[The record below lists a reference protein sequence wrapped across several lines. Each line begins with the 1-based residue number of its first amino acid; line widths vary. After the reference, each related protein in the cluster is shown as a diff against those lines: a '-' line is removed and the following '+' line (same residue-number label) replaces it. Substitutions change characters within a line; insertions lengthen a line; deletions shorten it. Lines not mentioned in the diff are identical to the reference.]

1 MACQP
6 EINIWA
12 CPLPRRPGR
21 AVATRHL
28 PHIPFRAQTG
38 RSIAHA
44 KVSITIYPG
53 LKTGNP
59 RFFRAISGV
68 NFQKTTVAFNEDSR
82 VKIPTILHLCRLGY
96 TYLSLNKAKWDETN
110 NIFPDIFKESIS
122 RINSDLKLAPGD
134 LTRLFDEIALSLE
147 NEDLGKVFHEKL
159 LDQSGVRLI
168 DFKYFDN
175 NSFHV
180 VTELTCKKDEEEFRP
195 DITLLINGMPLVFIE
210 VKKPNNQDG
219 IQAELNRIHKR
230 FQNKK
235 FRNFVNITQLMI
247 FSNNMEYQEDSLEQL
262 GGAFY
267 ATTAYGKVSLNYFR
281 EDKESNFDLNKI
293 LKPIDQDTENLVLK
307 DTNYVGIKNS
317 QEFITNKNPDSP
329 TNRICTS
336 LLQRDRLAFLLKYAF
351 AYVKSEE
358 GLQKHIMR
366 YPQIFAS
373 KAIQKKLDEG
383 VRKGIIWHT
392 QGSGK
397 TALAYYNVKCLTD
410 YFQSKNII
418 PKFYFIVDRLD
429 LLIQAAKEFRS
440 RGLVVHEIE
449 SKSDFVRDITTTSV
463 IHNDS
468 GKREIT
474 VVNIQRFQDD
484 PSVTRNADYN
494 LDIQRVYFLDEVHR
508 SYNPK
513 GSFLANLNES
523 DPNAIKIGLTGTP
536 LLGSDYN
543 SRALFGNYIHKYY
556 YNASIADGY
565 TLRLIRE
572 EIETKYK
579 LEMKKALEE
588 IDILKGAGDKKKVYA
603 HPKFV
608 EPMLKYIVE
617 DFEKARATMDD
628 PSIGGM
634 VICDSSEQAE
644 KLYEIFQF
652 KYANNS
658 IEEALPLA
666 AEPAPSY
673 AEDRKKKY
681 KPTTASIILSDIGT
695 KKYREDLIDDF
706 KDGKTDLLFVFNMLL
721 TGFDAPRLKKLYLGR
736 LIKKHNLLQALTR
749 VNRTYK
755 NFRYGYVV
763 DFADI
768 EEEFKKTNQDYF
780 NELQEELGDEL
791 QHYSDLFKTTEE
803 IEKDIQEIKEALFH
817 FNTANA
823 ETFSQQVSQISDRGE
838 MLKITRALNT
848 ARELYNLIRLS
859 GNYDLLDK
867 LDFQQLTVLARVAN
881 SRLTMINTLETLKTG
896 QETTNLLNLALED
909 VIFAFTKI
917 KEEEMVLADQLRNT
931 LQRTREKLAGI
942 FDQKDPVFISLKE
955 ELERLFKKKNLSEVT
970 QEEMEA
976 NIKALNEIYAKA
988 RELERKNQLL
998 RSKYRNDEKYARI
1011 HKRLMEKDPLT
1022 ESEAKLFEVLSSLK
1036 TEVDNHILQ
1045 NSNMLENES
1054 FVEKMILRLVIDQI
1068 KNKHQIPLDAATSKR
1083 INQLIVNEYMNEFLG
1098 RAA

>member
-1 MACQP
+1 M
-6 EINIWA
+6 
-12 CPLPRRPGR
+12 
-21 AVATRHL
+21 
-28 PHIPFRAQTG
+28 
-38 RSIAHA
+38 
-44 KVSITIYPG
+44 
-53 LKTGNP
+53 
-59 RFFRAISGV
+59 
-68 NFQKTTVAFNEDSR
+68 AFNEDSR
-82 VKIPTILHLCRLGY
+82 VKIPTILHLIRLGY
-96 TYLSLNKAKWDETN
+96 TYLSLTNQNWDESN
-110 NIFPDIFKESIS
+110 NIFTDIFNKSIS
-122 RINSDLKLAPGD
+122 KINPDLNDGD
-134 LTRLFDEIALSLE
+134 IKRCYDEVSLSLE
-147 NEDLGKVFHEKL
+147 NEDLGKAFFEKL
-159 LDQSGVRLI
+159 IDQSGTRLI
-168 DFKYFDN
+168 DFENFNN

-180 VTELTCKKDEEEFRP
+180 VTELTYKKDEEEFRP

-219 IQAELNRIHKR
+219 IRAELNRIHKR

-247 FSNNMEYQEDSLEQL
+247 FSNNMPYREDSLQQL
-262 GGAFY
+262 EGAFY
-267 ATTAYGKVSLNYFR
+267 ATTAYGKVLLNYFR
-281 EDKESNFDLNKI
+281 EEEKFDLNKI
-293 LKPIDQDTENLVLK
+293 LEPSDDAIENIVLR

-317 QEFITNKNPDSP
+317 HEFITNKNPESP
-329 TNRICTS
+329 TNKICTS
-336 LLQRDRLAFLLKYAF
+336 LLQRDRLTFILKYAF
-351 AYVKSEE
+351 AYVKENS

-373 KAIQKKLDEG
+373 KAIQTKLDAG

-410 YFQSKNII
+410 YFQKRKII

-429 LLIQAAKEFRS
+429 LLIQAGKEFRS
-440 RGLVVHEIE
+440 RGLVVHEVNSRNE
-449 SKSDFVRDITTTSV
+449 FVKDIKTTSV

-474 VVNIQRFQDD
+474 VVNIQKFKEDTN
-484 PSVTRNADYN
+484 VIRNTDYN
-494 LDIQRVYFLDEVHR
+494 LDIQRIYFLDEVHR

-523 DPNAIKIGLTGTP
+523 DSNAIKIGLTGTP
-536 LLGSDYN
+536 LLGTDFN

-579 LEMKKALEE
+579 LSMQKALEE
-588 IDILKGAGDKKKVYA
+588 IDILKGEGDKKTVYS
-603 HPKFV
+603 HSRFV
-608 EPMLKYIVE
+608 EPMLDYIVE

-644 KLYEIFQF
+644 KLNEIFQF
-652 KYANNS
+652 KYANK
-658 IEEALPLA
+658 EENEMLAQA
-666 AEPAPSY
+666 AEPSVSY
-673 AEDRKKKY
+673 AGERRKKY
-681 KPTTASIILSDIGT
+681 RPASASLILHDTGT
-695 KKYREDLIDDF
+695 KKEREDQIEEF
-706 KDGKTDLLFVFNMLL
+706 KDGKIDLLFVYNMLL

-755 NFRYGYVV
+755 NFRFGYVV

-780 NELQEELGDEL
+780 NELKEELGDEME
-791 QHYSDLFKTTEE
+791 HYSNLFKTPAE
-803 IEKDIQEIKEALFH
+803 IETDIQNIKEVLFH
-817 FNTANA
+817 FDTENA
-823 ETFSQQVSQISDRGE
+823 EVFSQQISSISDRVE

-867 LDFQQLTVLARVAN
+867 LDFQKLTLLAREAN
-881 SRLTMINTLETLKTG
+881 NHLALINTREVLESND
-896 QETTNLLNLALED
+896 ETTNLLNLALED
-909 VIFAFTKI
+909 VIFAFTKV

-931 LQRTREKLAGI
+931 LQRTREMLGGN
-942 FDQKDPVFISLKE
+942 FDQKDPVFITLRE

-970 QEEMEA
+970 KEEMEA

-998 RSKYRNDEKYARI
+998 RAKYHNDEKYARI

-1022 ESEAKLFEVLSSLK
+1022 DSESKLFEVLSGLK
-1036 TEVDNHILQ
+1036 KEVDEQILQ
-1045 NSNMLENES
+1045 NANVLENES
-1054 FVEKMILRLVIDQI
+1054 FVEKMMMRLVIDQF
-1068 KNKHQIPLDAATSKR
+1068 KNKHQLPLDVETSKR
-1083 INQLIVNEYMNEFLG
+1083 INSMIVKEYMNEFLG